1 MAGWGSPTLA
11 LLGAP
16 GPAGSGGPWGLGT
29 VSPPTSPG
37 AQTEHGASSG
47 RQVRGSARTPGS
59 GPPSPAVGRRLP
71 VEPALHSPRPTGGTR
86 ARACICVCA
95 RTCVSE
101 CACTHVCVCACA
113 CVCVSVCDWECEGPH
128 TLPPRLCAHRC
139 PAHPTPHTRVTCL
152 SGHRVSQAAEQ
163 PEHVWPS
170 GSDGT
175 GSRRGLR
182 TPPPALS
189 PSRAEPIERRRL
201 AWATP
206 FPPPGLRPSVRLS
219 SAGCTP
225 PAGHAHHHRLLL
237 LGGAAPP
244 AQPPSPSPGAGAPG
258 SRMGV

>member
-1 MAGWGSPTLA
+1 MGVSHSRPAWGSRAGRQWRPL
-11 LLGAP
+11 
-16 GPAGSGGPWGLGT
+16 GSGNGLASDQPWGPNGARSFLR
-29 VSPPTSPG
+29 PPGERLSQDPG
-37 AQTEHGASSG
+37 LWAPQPCCGQTASSG
-47 RQVRGSARTPGS
+47 ASIAQPET
-59 GPPSPAVGRRLP
+59 
-71 VEPALHSPRPTGGTR
+71 H
-86 ARACICVCA
+86 CICVCA

-225 PAGHAHHHRLLL
+225 PAGHAHHHRLPI